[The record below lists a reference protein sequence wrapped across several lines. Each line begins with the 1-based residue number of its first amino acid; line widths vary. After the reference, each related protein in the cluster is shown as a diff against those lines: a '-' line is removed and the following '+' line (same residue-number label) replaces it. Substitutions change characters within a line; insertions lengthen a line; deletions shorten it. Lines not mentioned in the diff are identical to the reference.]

1 VREPTIDVVAD
12 LLRQDGVT
20 LEHVKAVVTAEQLA
34 QGIDLLRINV
44 NETTFIGG
52 ITVEDQ
58 VWQSVRFSSEDP
70 SVHVVISV
78 GPDIIGRFSVD
89 AVGSCLA
96 RQRIT
101 KMRLVKPGSPVRVV
115 ARSKSPLVY
124 SRVMLEIFG
133 WAVLQEWLPAVE
145 AALALLESS

>member
-1 VREPTIDVVAD
+1 VSGPAIDVVAD
-12 LLRQDGVT
+12 LLRQEGVT
-20 LEHVKAVVTAEQLA
+20 LEYVKAVVTAEQLA
-34 QGIDLLRINV
+34 SGVDLLRTPG
-44 NETTFIGG
+44 NEVTLIGG
-52 ITVEDQ
+52 RTVEDQ

-101 KMRLVKPGSPVRVV
+101 KMHLVKPGSHVRVV
-115 ARSKSPLVY
+115 A
-124 SRVMLEIFG
+124 
-133 WAVLQEWLPAVE
+133 
-145 AALALLESS
+145 